1 MKHLKTIVW
10 VTSILLFSSNIQI
23 KAQEME
29 KETPEISV
37 FPVGNKLPDKFAPY
51 FTGKT
56 YLAPLTQNNEL
67 NCPIFNVT
75 FEPGCRNNWHRHT
88 GGQILIA
95 VGGKGYYQA
104 RDETA
109 RLLLPG
115 DIVEIPANVE
125 HWHGAAPDSWFSHL
139 AIETNSQ
146 TNENTWL
153 EEVDDEQY
161 KKATAMNKIN
171 EVNLSETAIEN
182 HEELWPDYESKAA
195 KTDPEL
201 IEIFDNWAFDEVI
214 SQSNIDVKTRTM
226 MIMGSCIA
234 QGALT
239 EYKMFVNA
247 ALNVG
252 VSPVEIKEVLYQS
265 VAYVGVAKVI
275 DFIYATN
282 IIMDEWGIDLPLEKQ
297 STTNS
302 ENREAKGLELMKAT
316 FGERIDEMRKNVP
329 KDQQHIQYD
338 LAANCFGD
346 YYTRTGL
353 DMKTRELLTYSMLIS
368 MGGTNSQVRGHI
380 QGNLNVGNDRET
392 LIGITTQLLP
402 YIGYPRTLNALNSIN
417 ETTNKQ

>member
-10 VTSILLFSSNIQI
+10 VATILLLSSNIQI

-29 KETPEISV
+29 KETPKISV
-37 FPVGNKLPDKFAPY
+37 FPLGNKLPDKFAPY

-56 YLAPLTQNNEL
+56 YLAPLAHNNEL

-104 RDETA
+104 RGEKA

-115 DIVEIPANVE
+115 DIVEIPSNVE

-171 EVNLSETAIEN
+171 EVNLSEAAIRN

-195 KTDPEL
+195 KADPEL

-214 SQSNIDVKTRTM
+214 AQSDIDVKTRTM

-282 IIMDEWGIDLPLEKQ
+282 SIMDEWGIDLPLEKQ
-297 STTNS
+297 STTNR
-302 ENREAKGLELMKAT
+302 ENREAKGLELMKTT
-316 FGERIDEMRKNVP
+316 FGERIDEMRKNAP
-329 KDQQHIQYD
+329 KDQQHIQYN

-368 MGGTNSQVRGHI
+368 MGGTDSQVRGHI

-402 YIGYPRTLNALNSIN
+402 YIGYPRTLNALNAIN
-417 ETTNKQ
+417 EITSK